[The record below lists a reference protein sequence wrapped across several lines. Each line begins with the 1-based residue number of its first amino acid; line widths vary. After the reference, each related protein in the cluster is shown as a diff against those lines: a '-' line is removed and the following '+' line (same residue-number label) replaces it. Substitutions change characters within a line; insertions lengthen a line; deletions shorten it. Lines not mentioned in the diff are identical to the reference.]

1 MDAAPDPNP
10 APEPTPPPIP
20 APRAVERL
28 RLTDFRS
35 YAAAEIAPGPGLIAI
50 SGPNGAGKTN
60 LLEAVSLLAPGRG
73 LRRSNLPDMVR
84 TGGGGGF
91 GIATRLGIGAG
102 DPIEIGTGVE
112 PRSTRRTVRA
122 NGAAAAANS
131 LSEWLSVLWL
141 TPAMDRLFT
150 GPAAD
155 RRRFLDR
162 LTLALFPGHA
172 QAATRYENAMRE
184 RNRLLQ
190 DGRRDDHWLGAVE
203 REMGRYGSL
212 LSSSRTATVEALT
225 AALARQTGPFPR
237 AEVRLQGMPPLSE
250 ADMTAAIGASRRE
263 DLRAGRTLVGPHR
276 DDLLVRHVEKAQ
288 PADRAST
295 GEQKALLTGLV
306 LAHAE
311 LVAAE
316 TGRLPILLL
325 DEALAHLDEGR
336 RAALFGLLQRLGGQ
350 VWMTGTDAALFRA
363 ISGPATYMEIRD
375 GVPVIT
381 PS

>member
-1 MDAAPDPNP
+1 MMDAASDPNS
-10 APEPTPPPIP
+10 AP
-20 APRAVERL
+20 APRAIERL

-35 YAAAEIAPGPGLIAI
+35 YAVAEIAPGPGLIAI

-73 LRRSNLPDMVR
+73 LRRANLSDMVR
-84 TGGGGGF
+84 IGGSGGF

-102 DPIEIGTGVE
+102 EPIEIGTGVE
-112 PRSTRRTVRA
+112 PGSARRTVRV
-122 NGAAAAANS
+122 NGAGAAANS

-155 RRRFLDR
+155 RRRFVDR
-162 LTLALFPGHA
+162 LTLALYPGHA

-203 REMGRYGSL
+203 REMGRHGSL
-212 LSSSRTATVEALT
+212 LSGARAATIEALT

-250 ADMTAAIGASRRE
+250 EEMTAAIGACRR
-263 DLRAGRTLVGPHR
+263 DDFRAGRTLVGPHR

-306 LAHAE
+306 LAHSE

-363 ISGPATYMEIRD
+363 IPGPATYMEIKD
-375 GVPVIT
+375 GVPVVT

>member
-1 MDAAPDPNP
+1 MVDAASEPNS
-10 APEPTPPPIP
+10 AP

-35 YAAAEIAPGPGLIAI
+35 YAAAEVAPGPGLIAI

-73 LRRSNLPDMVR
+73 LRRANLSDMVR
-84 TGGGGGF
+84 IDGSGGF

-102 DPIEIGTGVE
+102 EPIEIGTGIE
-112 PRSTRRTVRA
+112 PGSARRTVRV
-122 NGAAAAANS
+122 NGAGAAANS

-162 LTLALFPGHA
+162 LTLALYPGHA

-203 REMGRYGSL
+203 REMGRHGSL
-212 LSSSRTATVEALT
+212 LSGARTATIEALT

-250 ADMTAAIGASRRE
+250 EEMTAAIGACRR
-263 DLRAGRTLVGPHR
+263 DDFRAGRTLVGPHR

-306 LAHAE
+306 LAHSE

-363 ISGPATYMEIRD
+363 ISGPATYMEIKD
-375 GVPVIT
+375 GVPVVT
-381 PS
+381 SS